1 MHPRDRVAYSAIID
15 RKPLA
20 GPDGARVIVW
30 PIVNVES
37 WEIGRAMP
45 RQVLPPPTGV
55 TALPDVPNWAWHE
68 YGMRVGFWR
77 LKAVLDRLGVVPT
90 LSINGDVCNRYP
102 RVAQAAHDSGW
113 EFMGHGFVQMPMHQ
127 VEDQPA
133 MIQRTVETIEQFT
146 GSKPVG
152 WLGPGLTQT
161 LETVDLLRAAGIR
174 YIGDWVFDDQPTPIR
189 TEHGDLIAMPY
200 TVELNDIPMMA
211 VQHHQSEVFLQR
223 VKDSFDCL
231 YQEGGE
237 HVRVM
242 GIAVHPFLSGVP
254 HRIKY
259 VEQAFQYILDRP
271 GVKCMTGRQILD
283 WYLAQ
288 KA

>member
-1 MHPRDRVAYSAIID
+1 VAYSAIID

-37 WEIGRAMP
+37 WEIVRAMP

-55 TALPDVPNWAWHE
+55 TAVPDVRNWAWHE

-133 MIQRTVETIEQFT
+133 MIRRTVETIEKFT
-146 GSKPVG
+146 GSKPAG
-152 WLGPGLTQT
+152 WLGPGLT
-161 LETVDLLRAAGIR
+161 
-174 YIGDWVFDDQPTPIR
+174 
-189 TEHGDLIAMPY
+189 
-200 TVELNDIPMMA
+200 
-211 VQHHQSEVFLQR
+211 
-223 VKDSFDCL
+223 
-231 YQEGGE
+231 
-237 HVRVM
+237 
-242 GIAVHPFLSGVP
+242 
-254 HRIKY
+254 
-259 VEQAFQYILDRP
+259 
-271 GVKCMTGRQILD
+271 
-283 WYLAQ
+283 
-288 KA
+288 